1 MNKKAKRYLKFE
13 DAALQSS
20 FLEQLRRSGIACEL
34 NRSGAVAFAEENA
47 NTIISAAHRVRDA
60 QFPWY
65 FLKWKTEREAARY
78 QNILKQA
85 NIPFF
90 VEQHE
95 SGTWLLVRRAD
106 RACHER
112 LGPEALEAT
121 KKRRSTGG
129 RS

>member
-1 MNKKAKRYLKFE
+1 MKKKTKRYMKFE

-20 FLEQLRRSGIACEL
+20 FLEQLRRPGIAYKL
-34 NRSGAVAFAEENA
+34 NRSGAVAFGDEEA
-47 NTIISAAHRVRDA
+47 TAIVSAAHQVRDA

-78 QNILKQA
+78 RNILKQA

-90 VEQHE
+90 VEQHQ

-106 RACHER
+106 RVAHER
-112 LGPEALEAT
+112 LWLRALEPT
-121 KKRRSTGG
+121 KKHRKT
-129 RS
+129 